1 MEMQP
6 LPWQRQDKEDL
17 FHYEM
22 FEFYLSMR
30 AGRTYKK
37 VANYFHKS
45 MNTIK
50 NIGKKWDWV
59 RRAELY
65 EIYLKENIKFDYIDF
80 IDQQEQQKF
89 ESKINLSIQFLS
101 LLEELKTYIDKSYK
115 LYNNKE
121 AKQKLAFVRELAQ
134 TLKLLYKMTDFTLD
148 PKLLNTKIIRDINLE
163 KILDKAQNKNTKA
176 TKEENYILNDVK
188 HIKLFLNKTNPEAAP
203 PVDEVVK
210 KFIEKFEEP
219 DVDIDKFLTDLR
231 NDEKNN

>member
-1 MEMQP
+1 M
-6 LPWQRQDKEDL
+6 
-17 FHYEM
+17 
-22 FEFYLSMR
+22 
-30 AGRTYKK
+30 
-37 VANYFHKS
+37 
-45 MNTIK
+45 
-50 NIGKKWDWV
+50 
-59 RRAELY
+59 
-65 EIYLKENIKFDYIDF
+65 
-80 IDQQEQQKF
+80 
-89 ESKINLSIQFLS
+89 QFLS

-121 AKQKLAFVRELAQ
+121 AKQKLAFVRELTQ

-203 PVDEVVK
+203 PEDEVVQ

-231 NDEKNN
+231 KDEKNN